1 MEKEKNYKNKKPLQ
15 TKASGWALYK
25 EENNGVEL
33 ELCDTD
39 GLESVSLRSTD
50 TLLQSSFQF
59 V

>member
-1 MEKEKNYKNKKPLQ
+1 MEKEKNYKNKKPSQ
-15 TKASGWALYK
+15 TKASGRALYK
-25 EENNGVEL
+25 EKNNGVEL

-39 GLESVSLRSTD
+39 GLKSVTLRSTD